1 MIADHACVRMDKM
14 AMALLED
21 GYNVHVI
28 ARKIPAYASYYNSF
42 AWCEDVGQTIEAIKV
57 YSNVADVFHCHNEP
71 SWFVT
76 MVKEFS
82 NKPVILDV
90 HDSFLARVKIEEA
103 DELEKTQKPPVRVT
117 VEERNNFQIADG
129 LVFPGQRFRE
139 LVSNEFKLKQP
150 ALTLPSYCSKR
161 VQMYDCKEW
170 LGGLVYEG
178 RIDLKEEIK
187 ISPVINH
194 GFQYDDYEEFAKKAK
209 ELGIDFHLYGRSD
222 EEFMKVYK
230 DLAIVQKPQP
240 YQKLMM
246 KLSRHDWGLVGNLHP
261 TSEWEIAFP
270 NKMFEYISACV
281 PVVAIN
287 AKECEEFLV
296 KEGIG
301 ISVKS
306 LEELTHRWSEH
317 TEIRKTLIKKRQKYV
332 MDNHIG
338 ELENFYEDI
347 IGRS

>member
-1 MIADHACVRMDKM
+1 
-14 AMALLED
+14 
-21 GYNVHVI
+21 
-28 ARKIPAYASYYNSF
+28 
-42 AWCEDVGQTIEAIKV
+42 
-57 YSNVADVFHCHNEP
+57 
-71 SWFVT
+71 
-76 MVKEFS
+76 
-82 NKPVILDV
+82 
-90 HDSFLARVKIEEA
+90 
-103 DELEKTQKPPVRVT
+103 
-117 VEERNNFQIADG
+117 
-129 LVFPGQRFRE
+129 
-139 LVSNEFKLKQP
+139 
-150 ALTLPSYCSKR
+150 
-161 VQMYDCKEW
+161 MYDCKEW

-296 KEGIG
+296 KEGFE
-301 ISVKS
+301 VKDFGAETFDPEDDYPDFIAKAAEAVSKDPGSKAIVLGGSGQGEAIVANKYPNVRAAVYYGKIEQIPGLTRQHNDSNILS
-306 LEELTHRWSEH
+306 LGARFLTAEEATAAVKLFLETPFSQEPRNLRRIE
-317 TEIRKTLIKKRQKYV
+317 KIKK
-332 MDNHIG
+332 I
-338 ELENFYEDI
+338 EESL
-347 IGRS
+347 